1 MSFPSHSGLYST
13 TFTLHISQ
21 HLRVSYMS
29 DSDLDRYLC
38 TPLFGASLS
47 EPHMNRLSG
56 AGCYGCMYNGSLH
69 VSFGLQGARD
79 HFLHPSTSCV
89 LCGLG
94 QKWLPLMD
102 ILNIPCGALQMII
115 ISNETTA
122 AFQSC
127 PPSNDIPYKI
137 GNTSNYYCCMVY
149 ALQFQDTLQRGW
161 LKHSNRVQ
169 IALVCRHSRHM
180 VSC

>member
-29 DSDLDRYLC
+29 DSVSNHYIH

-47 EPHMNRLSG
+47 EPHMNGLSG
-56 AGCYGCMYNGSLH
+56 AGCYGCMYNSRSH

-79 HFLHPSTSCV
+79 NFLHLSTSRV
-89 LCGLG
+89 LCGLR
-94 QKWLPLMD
+94 QQWLPLTD
-102 ILNIPCGALQMII
+102 IWNIPYGALQKII
-115 ISNETTA
+115 LNETTA
-122 AFQSC
+122 AVQSC

-137 GNTSNYYCCMVY
+137 GNTSDYYC
-149 ALQFQDTLQRGW
+149 
-161 LKHSNRVQ
+161 
-169 IALVCRHSRHM
+169 
-180 VSC
+180 